1 MLLEFGIA
9 LCFVFFAA
17 VWFYSQRRDRIEI
30 LQLEFANFPE
40 KGTELAQ
47 EKQPIILRGAP
58 VPPIFSQ
65 LKGAR
70 ITRLHTF
77 PLQTTIEP
85 PPTLQAY
92 CVSPGTVLP
101 EFQSHGRPVL
111 SNEASL
117 ALADELALST
127 WTRHTLQESFSNFTG
142 LPSFLGSTETRVLLG
157 GFGMSRLKSVY
168 SCFLV
173 TEGTYTLSLVSKAS
187 EEFLPKQWAYRYP
200 DTLTI
205 NDTPLVSEIQF
216 IEVILRPGTLACVP
230 AHTICSMKPA
240 TTQEFHSAI
249 CIDVDTPISNLSKL
263 LAQIE

>member
-1 MLLEFGIA
+1 MFLEFGIA
-9 LCFVFFAA
+9 LCFLFFAA

-30 LQLEFANFPE
+30 LQLEFANFSE

-65 LKGAR
+65 LKASR
-70 ITRLHTF
+70 IQRLHAF
-77 PLQTTIEP
+77 PLQTALDP
-85 PPTLQAY
+85 SPTLQAY
-92 CVSPGTVLP
+92 CVAPASVLP
-101 EFQSHGRPVL
+101 DYQAQGRPLL
-111 SNEASL
+111 SHEASL
-117 ALADELALST
+117 ALADELALAT
-127 WTRHTLQESFSNFTG
+127 WTRHTFQDSFSNFTG
-142 LPSFLGSTETRVLLG
+142 LPTFLGHTETRALLG
-157 GFGMSRLKSVY
+157 GFGMLRLKPVY
-168 SCFLV
+168 TCFLI

-187 EEFLPKQWAYRYP
+187 EEFLPKQWLYRYP
-200 DTLTI
+200 DTLTM

-240 TTQEFHSAI
+240 SLQEFHSAI
-249 CIDVDTPISNLSKL
+249 VIDVDTPISNLSKL